1 MLIED
6 KITPRIAFLLCLLFC
21 LIPIIPNTIL
31 DIADIAV
38 TIIVIMNKTRKP
50 SLIVGILP
58 RQVQIKQI
66 NVNILRGYVAM
77 PNTNDKTQSKDD
89 LTFILNSFA
98 VINTPNFIWLA
109 ILYMLEDEKSSIIK
123 QILAMQQNISL
134 EIMITKK

>member
-6 KITPRIAFLLCLLFC
+6 NITPRIAFLLCLLFC

-66 NVNILRGYVAM
+66 NVNILSGYVAM
-77 PNTNDKTQSKDD
+77 PNTNDKTQGKDD
-89 LTFILNSFA
+89 LSFTLNSFA
-98 VINTPNFIWLA
+98 VIITLNFIWLA
-109 ILYMLEDEKSSIIK
+109 ILYMLTIQKSRALI
-123 QILAMQQNISL
+123 QI
-134 EIMITKK
+134 